1 MQARNQQTL
10 GEKTKTFQNFLFL
23 NSSKILN
30 PQEKKP
36 AHDDV
41 RLTGTKPLSG
51 IPECAS
57 GWHQRRKAASLVA
70 IDDTSKGSS
79 RGFQP
84 LQLLLHKLVSM
95 QSVKLKIGRQKQRF
109 CFFKWTKLWWPWR
122 DYPMLKADI

>member
-10 GEKTKTFQNFLFL
+10 GEKTKTFKNFLFL

-41 RLTGTKPLSG
+41 RLTGTQPLSG

-57 GWHQRRKAASLVA
+57 GCHQRRKTASLVA
-70 IDDTSKGSS
+70 NDDTSNSNSCGL
-79 RGFQP
+79 QP
-84 LQLLLHKLVSM
+84 LQLLLRKLVSM
-95 QSVKLKIGRQKQRF
+95 QSVKLKIGRQKNVFVSFNGQSF
-109 CFFKWTKLWWPWR
+109 GGHGETIPC
-122 DYPMLKADI
+122 